1 MSIICPYCATE
12 NHENALACMS
22 CGAPFSVQTSGYYL
36 SAGSSLQ
43 QGKYKIET
51 LIGEGGFGIT
61 YRGIDLVNSRTV
73 AIKENWPEKASRQGT
88 TVVWPHTVTPKIK
101 DWQLKKVATEAQYLS
116 QCQHPN
122 IVRVY
127 DYFQE
132 NSTAYVVMDFI
143 TGKPLSK
150 ILEEE
155 GPLPMQRVKRYL
167 LQLSAALTIVHGA
180 KLLHRDIKPE
190 NILIDG
196 QDRAILID
204 FGATKEFIAGQ
215 TRQMSVTLTRGY
227 APLEQYSYKAKRWP
241 ATDIYALCASMYEL
255 LTGQLPPEATERIQS
270 DTLTPP
276 GQLIPGIDP
285 VLERVIVTGM
295 KMRVEERWQ
304 TAVEIIDLLTKN
316 STVKLTNNSITC
328 PACMTNNSESASFCT
343 ACGSSLTSA
352 GSSSSSS
359 DHLPAGT
366 LLKQGRYQI
375 EKTLGEGGF
384 GITYKATDLTS
395 SVKVAIEEFWPEQA
409 IRQGTSIYWPNSIPA
424 LERQVQLSK
433 FQIAAND
440 LSKCVHP
447 NIVKLYD
454 WFEENNTAY
463 IVMEFISGKS
473 LYQILQD
480 DKPLLE
486 ERVKRYMIQIAE
498 ALKVVHSNNL
508 LHRDIKPETILID
521 DRDRAVLID
530 FGVARE
536 FIPGRTSEMDVILTP
551 GYAPLEQYSAK
562 GKRYPATD
570 IYALCVSM
578 YELLTGQ
585 LPPAATDRIFS
596 ETLVPPRQLRPD
608 LSPFIEQ
615 IILTGMKM
623 KVEER
628 FQTADE
634 LIKVLRGSS
643 VTPKLIPLKS
653 VGFIREIFLD
663 KNRLV
668 VGRSEPGG
676 ELPDIDLDSFPD
688 ANTVSRPH
696 AGIYQ
701 EAGEWKVKDLGSANG
716 TFIKRAGQSRF
727 GNRMTAIEILNSGDE
742 IAFGKVR
749 FRFENI

>member
-155 GPLPMQRVKRYL
+155 GPLPVQRVKRYL
-167 LQLSAALTIVHGA
+167 LQLLAALTIVHGA

-215 TRQMSVTLTRGY
+215 TRQMSITLTRGY

-285 VLERVIVTGM
+285 VLDRVIVTGM

-328 PACMTNNSESASFCT
+328 PACITENSESASFCT

-352 GSSSSSS
+352 STISSSS

-366 LLKQGRYQI
+366 LLKQGHYQI

-395 SVKVAIEEFWPEQA
+395 SVNVAIKELWPYKA
-409 IRQGTSIYWPNSIPA
+409 IRQGTSISWPDAITLQSK
-424 LERQVQLSK
+424 QQQLSN
-433 FQIAAND
+433 FQIEAHY

-447 NIVKLYD
+447 NIAKVYD

-463 IVMEFISGKS
+463 IVMELISGKS

-480 DKPLLE
+480 DQPLLE

-498 ALKVVHSNNL
+498 GLKVVHSHNL
-508 LHRDIKPETILID
+508 LHRGIKPDNILID

-530 FGVARE
+530 FGEARE
-536 FIPGRTSEMDVILTP
+536 FIPGITSKMDVTLTP
-551 GYAPLEQYSAK
+551 GYAPLEQYSYNAK
-562 GKRYPATD
+562 RWPATD
-570 IYALCVSM
+570 IYALCASM

-585 LPPAATDRIFS
+585 LPAGATDRIPS

-615 IILTGMKM
+615 IILTGMRM

-701 EAGEWKVKDLGSANG
+701 EAGEWKVTDLGSANG

-727 GNRMTAIEILNSGDE
+727 GNRITAPEILNSGDE

>member
-12 NHENALACMS
+12 NPKNSLACMS
-22 CGAPFSVQTSGYYL
+22 CGSPLSVQTSGYYL
-36 SAGSSLQ
+36 SPGSSLQ

-150 ILEEE
+150 ILAEE
-155 GPLPMQRVKRYL
+155 GPLPVQRVKRYL
-167 LQLSAALTIVHGA
+167 LQLSAALTIVHSA

-190 NILIDG
+190 NILIDS

-270 DTLTPP
+270 DSLTPP

-285 VLERVIVTGM
+285 VLDRVIVTGM

-304 TAVEIIDLLTKN
+304 TATEIIKLLTRN
-316 STVKLTNNSITC
+316 STVKLTNNSIIC
-328 PACMTNNSESASFCT
+328 RACMTENSESASFCT
-343 ACGSSLTSA
+343 ACGCSLTPA
-352 GSSSSSS
+352 GSSSSCY
-359 DHLPAGT
+359 HLPAGT

-375 EKTLGEGGF
+375 KKTLGEGGF

-395 SVKVAIEEFWPEQA
+395 SVKVAIKELWPYKA
-409 IRQGTSIYWPNSIPA
+409 IRQGTSISWPDAITLQSK
-424 LERQVQLSK
+424 QQQLSN
-433 FQIAAND
+433 FQIEAHYF
-440 LSKCVHP
+440 SKCVHP
-447 NIVKLYD
+447 NIAKVYD

-463 IVMEFISGKS
+463 IVMELISGKS

-480 DKPLLE
+480 DEPLLE
-486 ERVKRYMIQIAE
+486 ERVKHYMIQIAE
-498 ALKVVHSNNL
+498 GLKVVHSHNL
-508 LHRDIKPETILID
+508 LHRGIKPDNILID
-521 DRDRAVLID
+521 DRDRAVLIE
-530 FGVARE
+530 FGEARE
-536 FIPGRTSEMDVILTP
+536 FIPGITSKMDVTLTP
-551 GYAPLEQYSAK
+551 GYAPLEQYSYKAK
-562 GKRYPATD
+562 RWPATD
-570 IYALCVSM
+570 IYALCDSM

-585 LPPAATDRIFS
+585 LPAEATDRIPS
-596 ETLVPPRQLRPD
+596 ETLVPPRKLRPD
-608 LSPFIEQ
+608 LSPLIEQ

-634 LIKVLRGSS
+634 LIKVLRGSN

-653 VGFIREIFLD
+653 VSSLTEILLD
-663 KNRLV
+663 KSRLV

-701 EAGEWKVKDLGSANG
+701 EAGELKVIDLGSANG

-727 GNRMTAIEILNSGDE
+727 GNRITAPEILNSGDE

>member
-12 NHENALACMS
+12 NHENALDCMS

-88 TVVWPHTVTPKIK
+88 TVVWPHTVTPKDK

-227 APLEQYSYKAKRWP
+227 APLEQYSYKAKRYP

-255 LTGQLPPEATERIQS
+255 LTGQLP
-270 DTLTPP
+270 
-276 GQLIPGIDP
+276 
-285 VLERVIVTGM
+285 
-295 KMRVEERWQ
+295 
-304 TAVEIIDLLTKN
+304 
-316 STVKLTNNSITC
+316 
-328 PACMTNNSESASFCT
+328 
-343 ACGSSLTSA
+343 
-352 GSSSSSS
+352 
-359 DHLPAGT
+359 
-366 LLKQGRYQI
+366 
-375 EKTLGEGGF
+375 
-384 GITYKATDLTS
+384 
-395 SVKVAIEEFWPEQA
+395 
-409 IRQGTSIYWPNSIPA
+409 
-424 LERQVQLSK
+424 
-433 FQIAAND
+433 
-440 LSKCVHP
+440 
-447 NIVKLYD
+447 
-454 WFEENNTAY
+454 
-463 IVMEFISGKS
+463 
-473 LYQILQD
+473 
-480 DKPLLE
+480 
-486 ERVKRYMIQIAE
+486 AE
-498 ALKVVHSNNL
+498 
-508 LHRDIKPETILID
+508 
-521 DRDRAVLID
+521 
-530 FGVARE
+530 
-536 FIPGRTSEMDVILTP
+536 
-551 GYAPLEQYSAK
+551 
-562 GKRYPATD
+562 
-570 IYALCVSM
+570 
-578 YELLTGQ
+578 
-585 LPPAATDRIFS
+585 ATDRISS

-608 LSPFIEQ
+608 LSPLIEH
-615 IILTGMKM
+615 IILTGMKI

-653 VGFIREIFLD
+653 VSFITEILLD
-663 KNRLV
+663 KSRLII
-668 VGRSEPGG
+668 GRSEPGG

-701 EAGEWKVKDLGSANG
+701 EAGEWKVKDLGSVNG

-742 IAFGKVR
+742 IAFGKIR

>member
-12 NHENALACMS
+12 NPETALGCIS
-22 CGAPFSVQTSGYYL
+22 CGAPFSLQTSGYYL
-36 SAGSSLQ
+36 SPGSSLQ

-51 LIGEGGFGIT
+51 LIGECGFGIT

-88 TVVWPHTVTPKIK
+88 TVVWPHNVTPKIK

-150 ILEEE
+150 ILAEE
-155 GPLPMQRVKRYL
+155 GPLPVQRVKRYL
-167 LQLSAALTIVHGA
+167 LQLSAALTIVHSA

-270 DTLTPP
+270 DSLTPP

-285 VLERVIVTGM
+285 VLDRVIITGM

-304 TAVEIIDLLTKN
+304 TAAEIIDLLTKN
-316 STVKLTNNSITC
+316 STVYLTNNSITC
-328 PACMTNNSESASFCT
+328 PACTTENSESASFCV
-343 ACGSSLTSA
+343 ACGFSLTSA
-352 GSSSSSS
+352 GSSSSSY
-359 DHLPAGT
+359 HLPAGT

-375 EKTLGEGGF
+375 EKTLGEDGF
-384 GITYKATDLTS
+384 GITYKATDLTR
-395 SVKVAIEEFWPEQA
+395 SVNVAIKELWPEKA
-409 IRQGTSIYWPNSIPA
+409 IRQGSSISWSDAIT
-424 LERQVQLSK
+424 LQVKQQELSNL
-433 FQIAAND
+433 QREAHY

-447 NIVKLYD
+447 NIAKVYD
-454 WFEENNTAY
+454 WFGENNTAY

-498 ALKVVHSNNL
+498 GLKVVHSNNL
-508 LHRDIKPETILID
+508 LHRCIKPDDIIID

-530 FGVARE
+530 FGATRE
-536 FIPGRTSEMDVILTP
+536 FIPGRTSEMERILTP
-551 GYAPLEQYSAK
+551 GYAPLEQYAK
-562 GKRYPATD
+562 KSKHSPATD
-570 IYALCVSM
+570 IYALCASM

-585 LPPAATDRIFS
+585 LPPPATDRISS
-596 ETLVPPRQLRPD
+596 ETLVPPRKLRPD

-615 IILTGMKM
+615 IILTGMRM
-623 KVEER
+623 KVSER

-634 LIKVLRGSS
+634 LIKVLRGSN

-701 EAGEWKVKDLGSANG
+701 EAGEWKVTDLGSING

-727 GNRMTAIEILNSGDE
+727 GNRITAPEILNSGDE

>member
-12 NHENALACMS
+12 NPEHSLACIS
-22 CGAPFSVQTSGYYL
+22 CGSPLSMQTSGYYL
-36 SAGSSLQ
+36 SAGSFLQ

-88 TVVWPHTVTPKIK
+88 TVVWPHNVTPKIK

-122 IVRVY
+122 IVKVY

-150 ILEEE
+150 ILAEE
-155 GPLPMQRVKRYL
+155 GPLPVQRVKRYL
-167 LQLSAALTIVHGA
+167 LQLSAALTIVHSA

-190 NILIDG
+190 NILIDS

-227 APLEQYSYKAKRWP
+227 APIEQYSYKAKRWP

-270 DTLTPP
+270 DSLTPP

-285 VLERVIVTGM
+285 VLDRVIVTGM

-304 TAVEIIDLLTKN
+304 TAAELIELLTKN
-316 STVKLTNNSITC
+316 STVYLTNNSITC
-328 PACMTNNSESASFCT
+328 PACTTENSESASFCV
-343 ACGSSLTSA
+343 ACNFPLTST
-352 GSSSSSS
+352 GTSSSSSY
-359 DHLPAGT
+359 HLPAGT

-384 GITYKATDLTS
+384 GITYKATDLTT
-395 SVKVAIEEFWPEQA
+395 SVKVAIKELWPEQA
-409 IRQGTSIYWPNSIPA
+409 IRQGNGIIWPNSITSQSKQ
-424 LERQVQLSK
+424 RQLSN
-433 FQIAAND
+433 FQIEAHY
-440 LSKCVHP
+440 LSKCLHP
-447 NIVKLYD
+447 NIAKVYD

-463 IVMEFISGKS
+463 IVMELISGKS

-498 ALKVVHSNNL
+498 GLKVVHSHNL
-508 LHRDIKPETILID
+508 LHRGIKPDNILID

-530 FGVARE
+530 FGEARE
-536 FIPGRTSEMDVILTP
+536 FIPGRTSEMDLILTP
-551 GYAPLEQYSAK
+551 GYAPLEQYAK
-562 GKRYPATD
+562 KVKRYPATD
-570 IYALCVSM
+570 IYALCASM
-578 YELLTGQ
+578 YELLTGET
-585 LPPAATDRIFS
+585 PPPATDRVSS
-596 ETLVPPRQLRPD
+596 ETLVPPRKLRPD

-615 IILTGMKM
+615 IILTGMRM
-623 KVEER
+623 KVSER

-634 LIKVLRGSS
+634 LIKALRGSS

-653 VGFIREIFLD
+653 VSFIREIFLD

-676 ELPDIDLDSFPD
+676 ELPDIDLDSFLD

-701 EAGEWKVKDLGSANG
+701 EAGEWKVTDLGSING

-727 GNRMTAIEILNSGDE
+727 GNRITAPEILNSGDE

>member
-12 NHENALACMS
+12 NHENALACIS

-150 ILEEE
+150 ILAEE
-155 GPLPMQRVKRYL
+155 GPLPVQRVKRYL

-215 TRQMSVTLTRGY
+215 TRQMSVTLTPGY

-241 ATDIYALCASMYEL
+241 ATDIYALCAAMYEL

-304 TAVEIIDLLTKN
+304 TAVEIIDLLTKK
-316 STVKLTNNSITC
+316 STVYLTNNSITC

-343 ACGSSLTSA
+343 ACGSSLTPA
-352 GSSSSSS
+352 GRSSSSSY
-359 DHLPAGT
+359 HLPAGT

-384 GITYKATDLTS
+384 GIAYKGTDLTS
-395 SVKVAIEEFWPEQA
+395 SVKVAIKELWPEKA
-409 IRQGTSIYWPNSIPA
+409 IRQGTSISWPDSIT
-424 LERQVQLSK
+424 LQFKQQELSK
-433 FQIAAND
+433 WQREAHY
-440 LSKCVHP
+440 LSRCVHP
-447 NIVKLYD
+447 NIAKVYD
-454 WFEENNTAY
+454 WFEDNNTAY

-480 DKPLLE
+480 EQPLLE

-498 ALKVVHSNNL
+498 GLKVVHFHNL
-508 LHRDIKPETILID
+508 LHRGINPDNILID

-530 FGVARE
+530 FGEARE
-536 FIPGRTSEMDVILTP
+536 FIPGITSKMDVTLTP
-551 GYAPLEQYSAK
+551 GYSPLEQYSYNAK
-562 GKRYPATD
+562 RWPATD
-570 IYALCVSM
+570 IYALCASM
-578 YELLTGQ
+578 YELLTGET
-585 LPPAATDRIFS
+585 PPPATDRIPS
-596 ETLVPPRQLRPD
+596 EALIPPRQLRPD
-608 LSPFIEQ
+608 LSPLIEH
-615 IILTGMKM
+615 IILTGMRM
-623 KVEER
+623 KASER

-653 VGFIREIFLD
+653 VSFIREIFLD

-676 ELPDIDLDSFPD
+676 ELPDIDLDGFPD

-727 GNRMTAIEILNSGDE
+727 GNRITAPEILNSGDE